1 MIQKKLHIGGVELD
15 LTLPQ
20 NEIEEKLNQ
29 QQVKCY
35 LNLVSASYKE
45 IDDRT
50 VEITFHRNLP
60 FKYAYGLGGQCLCY
74 IDAAIVSGLTEDCF
88 KVDFSGNTKP
98 VCGPLIPWD
107 DAWYIPTAAF
117 TSFFRSFNET
127 MVQEKISR
135 VRIISDTDKLVVV
148 VKYPRNNKG
157 KYDDD
162 IADLEAEIG
171 EPLEN
176 RRGQTLTYT
185 LDDLG
190 QICQR
195 SQVKTKSYQGLKSH
209 LLKTYEIT
217 LNIK

>member
-1 MIQKKLHIGGVELD
+1 M
-15 LTLPQ
+15 
-20 NEIEEKLNQ
+20 
-29 QQVKCY
+29 
-35 LNLVSASYKE
+35 NLVKASYRE

-50 VEITFHRNLP
+50 AEITFNRNLP

-88 KVDFSGNTKP
+88 TVDFSGNKKP

-135 VRIISDTDKLVVV
+135 VRIIVSMDKIEVV
-148 VKYPRNNKG
+148 VKFPRDKG

-162 IADLEAEIG
+162 IADLEAELGSTLESHRG
-171 EPLEN
+171 E
-176 RRGQTLTYT
+176 TLSFKLY
-185 LDDLG
+185 DLG

-195 SQVKTKSYQGLKSH
+195 PQVKVKSYMGLQSY

-217 LNIK
+217 LKIN

>member
-1 MIQKKLHIGGVELD
+1 MIQKKLHIGGGGLD
-15 LTLPQ
+15 LTLPP

-88 KVDFSGNTKP
+88 KVDFSGKTNP

-117 TSFFRSFNET
+117 ASFYRAFNET

-148 VKYPRNNKG
+148 VKYPRNKG

-176 RRGQTLTYT
+176 RRGQTLTYS
-185 LDDLG
+185 LYDLG

-209 LLKTYEIT
+209 LLKSYDIT
-217 LNIK
+217 LNIE

>member
-1 MIQKKLHIGGVELD
+1 MIQKKLHIGGVDLD
-15 LTLPQ
+15 LTLPP

-29 QQVKCY
+29 QQVKWY

-50 VEITFHRNLP
+50 AEVTFNRNLP

-74 IDAAIVSGLTEDCF
+74 IDAAIVSGLSEDCF
-88 KVDFSGNTKP
+88 TVDFSGNKTP

-135 VRIISDTDKLVVV
+135 VRIMSGTDKLVVV
-148 VKYPRNNKG
+148 VKFPRDKG

-171 EPLEN
+171 ESLEN
-176 RRGQTLTYT
+176 RRGQTLTYS
-185 LDDLG
+185 LYDLG

-195 SQVKTKSYQGLKSH
+195 SQVRTKSYQGLKSY

-217 LNIK
+217 LNIN